1 MVYKKEIKVKQ
12 FGKQK
17 KLINYEPLNF
27 NSEKPDGYLDLEHC
41 YYMSL
46 TEIWHQ
52 FADGMSRTGWLEY
65 IAVLS
70 GIASVW
76 FSRIENI
83 LVYPVG
89 LVNTT
94 IYIWLSVKGH
104 LLGEASVNFYYT
116 VVSIYG
122 WILWAPKDQEQH
134 HLLLITHSNLTERF
148 HHFLFFSAFY
158 IGIFFSLTYLK
169 SKFAPGAIPW
179 ADAFASATAYTGM
192 WLMAKKKVE
201 SWYWWIAT
209 NIASIPL
216 YFVKHY
222 VFTSVYY
229 LILLVMAVFGLTEW
243 MRRQGKKKKRWRPLV
258 HHLLHE
264 QFNVS

>member
-1 MVYKKEIKVKQ
+1 LSFHEIYQQ
-12 FGKQK
+12 F
-17 KLINYEPLNF
+17 I
-27 NSEKPDGYLDLEHC
+27 
-41 YYMSL
+41 
-46 TEIWHQ
+46 
-52 FADGMSRTGWLEY
+52 DGMKETGWLEY
-65 IAVLS
+65 IAVFT

-89 LVNTT
+89 LINTV

-104 LLGEASVNFYYT
+104 LFGEASVNFYYT
-116 VVSIYG
+116 VMSVYG
-122 WILWAPKDQEQH
+122 WILWAKKDQQQH
-134 HLLLITHSNLTERF
+134 HVVVITKSSGREWLTHLLFCAT
-148 HHFLFFSAFY
+148 FY
-158 IGIFFSLTYLK
+158 VAIFFSLSYLK

-229 LILLVMAVFGLTEW
+229 LVLLTFAFWGLAEW
-243 MRRQGKKKKRWRPLV
+243 QKRSRMKTA
-258 HHLLHE
+258 E
-264 QFNVS
+264 AI